1 MRPRAVERRRGW
13 PISCLTQLL
22 VAGVAEP
29 ALFDESAVRGA
40 RAFLPWGFSPWKVRI
55 KHDRLFEK
63 VDLAWVPRRAGQAS
77 RLVGR
82 VLRGRATCEPGRWR
96 RGCPE
101 SDNMILCADDFGSA
115 ADVDQC
121 IVTLAEQRKISAV
134 AIQAALLNG
143 STAALNQLRQQP
155 TLDLGLQFVLTAPA
169 RPDSV
174 SPSDSLCA
182 QGCFLPPGKLLE
194 RCLRQRV
201 SVPEVRNQ
209 LAAQYQ
215 SFVTHCGRPPDF
227 LASHLHV
234 HQFPR
239 IREGLLELA
248 APTWPIALAASSEA
262 SCSAS
267 CSCGRSTTSPSLS
280 FPRC

>member
-1 MRPRAVERRRGW
+1 
-13 PISCLTQLL
+13 
-22 VAGVAEP
+22 
-29 ALFDESAVRGA
+29 
-40 RAFLPWGFSPWKVRI
+40 
-55 KHDRLFEK
+55 
-63 VDLAWVPRRAGQAS
+63 
-77 RLVGR
+77 
-82 VLRGRATCEPGRWR
+82 
-96 RGCPE
+96 
-101 SDNMILCADDFGSA
+101 MILCADDFGSA

-248 APTWPIALAASSEA
+248 AHVRQSQRLYIRHAYEPLPVILLRSVAPLACWWLGLFGRALRRRLKALNIPTNSGFGGLSDPGRWPEYRLFLCQFIQFARRPNSLVVVHPGLQEPWRIAEFDALLHMNLAMNQPVRFMYASS
-262 SCSAS
+262 
-267 CSCGRSTTSPSLS
+267 
-280 FPRC
+280 